1 MSTVKS
7 RRRRRRTAEEAHRE
21 ILAVAQRRLA
31 AGGPEAIRLQDIAAD
46 VGISHPAVL
55 HHFGSREGLLRSLAR
70 SALTSLNADILRAIS
85 DPAASTTAAQILDRI
100 YDTLGDSGH
109 ARLMAWLA
117 LSGYPLPPRDEDEHL
132 LRALADALFAR
143 IAEGARLAGGTPPRR
158 EEIDFTVR
166 LVAVAMMGDAI
177 FGAVVSR
184 SAAQPEGPDLQHRFR
199 AWFGEVLSERLLGA
213 ERPRA
218 RPPKRKARPAR
229 PAAKRLAGRARNSV
243 R

>member
-1 MSTVKS
+1 LSTVKS
-7 RRRRRRTAEEAHRE
+7 RRRRRTAEEAHRE
-21 ILAVAQRRLA
+21 ILTAAQRRLA

-85 DPAASTTAAQILDRI
+85 DPAAGATPAQILDRI
-100 YDTLGDSGH
+100 HGTLGDSGH
-109 ARLMAWLA
+109 ARLMAWYV

-143 IAEGARLAGGTPPRR
+143 VAESARLAGRTPPRR

-177 FGAVVSR
+177 FDGVVSR
-184 SAAQPEGPDLQHRFR
+184 SAAQPEGPDLQRRFR
-199 AWFGEVLSERLLGA
+199 AWLGELLSERLLGTQR
-213 ERPRA
+213 ETSRPS
-218 RPPKRKARPAR
+218 KKKARPDR
-229 PAAKRLAGRARNSV
+229 SGAKRSATRATNSS